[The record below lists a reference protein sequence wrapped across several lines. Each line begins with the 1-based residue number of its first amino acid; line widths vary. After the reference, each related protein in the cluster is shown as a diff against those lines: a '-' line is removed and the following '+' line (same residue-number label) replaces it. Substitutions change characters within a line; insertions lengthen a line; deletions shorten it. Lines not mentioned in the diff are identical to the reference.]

1 MSRPPI
7 SPQGNEIDFEEWIC
21 DIIDPV
27 IKDIDSLILNDLTDD
42 QMVIKACWASFAQNT
57 INLIRIMSY
66 LPNHFPQMMMTFRL
80 LQETSADIYYLKNH
94 KENIKILV
102 KAEDEVKKMHTSLR
116 FTLRQMSQVI
126 ESTKISNGSG
136 DGTQKRIDAASRF
149 LEDSLGGKL
158 SEDLKDINYLLN
170 GYSHFNPAG
179 VFLQNNLTDNG
190 YFEVYMKVMAFY
202 PAWLYLVLVS
212 LSDLLEIEELDHV
225 KSEKIINDL
234 FTKIQESD
242 RWLVEFTPKS

>member
-7 SPQGNEIDFEEWIC
+7 SPQGDEIDFEEWIC

-27 IKDIDSLILNDLTDD
+27 IKDIDSLIPNDLSDS
-42 QMVIKACWASFAQNT
+42 QMAIKVCWVSFAQNT
-57 INLIRIMSY
+57 INLSRIMSY

-80 LQETSADIYYLKNH
+80 LQEASADIYYLKEH
-94 KENIKILV
+94 KENIELLARAQGK
-102 KAEDEVKKMHTSLR
+102 VKKMHASR
-116 FTLRQMSQVI
+116 SFTLRQMSQVI

-149 LEDSLGGKL
+149 LEGSLGGRL
-158 SEDLKDINYLLN
+158 SEDLKDINNLLN

-179 VFLQNNLTDNG
+179 VLLQNNLTDNG

-212 LSDLLEIEELDHV
+212 LSDLLEIEELGHV

-242 RWLVEFTPKS
+242 RWLVKFTPKS